1 MQLLQDVSLEDVA
14 AELPERQP
22 RYCAYSYA
30 YKHDDGRVSYPL
42 CFIFVS
48 PEGCKPEIQM
58 MYAGSKNALVKM
70 GQFTKVFETRNVEE
84 LTEDWLKEKL
94 GFFR

>member
-1 MQLLQDVSLEDVA
+1 
-14 AELPERQP
+14 
-22 RYCAYSYA
+22 
-30 YKHDDGRVSYPL
+30 
-42 CFIFVS
+42 
-48 PEGCKPEIQM
+48 M

>member
-1 MQLLQDVSLEDVA
+1 VKIIAEEQKIVLDEEFDDVSLEDVA

-48 PEGCKPEIQM
+48 PEG
-58 MYAGSKNALVKM
+58 L
-70 GQFTKVFETRNVEE
+70 
-84 LTEDWLKEKL
+84 
-94 GFFR
+94 